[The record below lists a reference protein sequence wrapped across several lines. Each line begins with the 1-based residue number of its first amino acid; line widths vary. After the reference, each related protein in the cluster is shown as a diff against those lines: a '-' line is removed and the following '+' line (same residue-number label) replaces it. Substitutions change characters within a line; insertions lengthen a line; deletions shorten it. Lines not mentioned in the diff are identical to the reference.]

1 MQLGI
6 ISEVMSDGRI
16 CMLPSAFNPI
26 RNLVLANIDGHTTTP
41 LNIEKMAGTY
51 QIKMSVENGAVKM
64 VKDYVGDGERIAYY
78 GALQPEDRLINMVCL
93 CGPMTRNG
101 EACSYGTKALRD
113 KIMFASDYAQCK
125 GHIIYCDTPGG
136 MASCLQDMRMAIN
149 YAHDRGQKVYML
161 IDGVCASGGTFTAA
175 ICDKVFFVNPE
186 DEIGSLGMYAAMFVM
201 KDGATNTITSEVYRE
216 YYATK
221 SSNKN
226 DFYRAA
232 AEGDMSIVAERIESS
247 LANLLEKLKHDRP
260 SITEEQMTGK
270 MYPMAEV
277 IGTLV
282 DGQSDIKGVAQMLLA
297 DWDERQGAPVERKEP
312 VVATKPVEG
321 QTTCDPDKKT
331 EEDPECPENPG
342 DPEPDSEDPQP
353 VEGEDGDENDGEPEA
368 QTNNNNMKQYTAI
381 PAAIGEGAMESV
393 DGSLNLQEYQA
404 EALENLLAAGQN
416 REAELQQQVEAL
428 QTQMAEAQQHAA
440 EQLAEQT
447 AANEQLQSQLAEAQQ
462 SVEQL
467 TSDLNASRTALE
479 EANTAHE
486 AAIAELNTAHEAELA
501 QHGETEAQLNNQI
514 ANLQQ
519 QNADLQTTVE
529 DLNNAQGQQ
538 PAAGQAPANN
548 GEQAKV
554 VTGVATS
561 RTYDPRLSAKENAAR
576 WNAAREA
583 ERARR

>member
-26 RNLVLANIDGHTTTP
+26 RNLVLANIDGRTTTP

-51 QIKMSVENGAVKM
+51 QLKMSVENGAVKM

-113 KIMFASDYAQCK
+113 KIMFAADYAQCK

-161 IDGVCASGGTFTAA
+161 IDGVCASGGAFTAA

-216 YYATK
+216 YYATA

-232 AEGDMSIVAERIESS
+232 AEGDMSIVAERIETS
-247 LANLLEKLKHDRP
+247 LANLLETLKHDRP

-270 MYPMAEV
+270 MYPMSEV

-312 VVATKPVEG
+312 VVAQTKTPQPPLG
-321 QTTCDPDKKT
+321 G
-331 EEDPECPENPG
+331 EDPEEEDPG
-342 DPEPDSEDPQP
+342 DPEPIEDPQP

-404 EALENLLAAGQN
+404 EALENLLAEGQN

-428 QTQMAEAQQHAA
+428 QNQMAEAQQHAA
-440 EQLAEQT
+440 DQLAEQT
-447 AANEQLQSQLAEAQQ
+447 TANEQLQSQLSEVQQ
-462 SVEQL
+462 QVEQL
-467 TSDLNASRTALE
+467 TTDLNASRTALE
-479 EANTAHE
+479 EANTAHD

-538 PAAGQAPANN
+538 PAAGQAPGNN